1 MTPTTPMTQD
11 RSGGRPDRMRFDGWI
26 AGLGTAAGV
35 RLVVGYWPL
44 SPLGAFADVMV
55 ERADGRRVLL
65 APSERVAEFV
75 AATYRFDDI
84 VICPV
89 TVEPGRERWT
99 VAAGPLRLTFEPGP
113 STALGRLL
121 RLVPGRLATSPGWAA
136 LCDVP
141 ARLLMPGVRTRGSA
155 GGGRREWYAA
165 RDLRSI
171 ATAGATW
178 DGADLGELRPVR
190 PPVRFGFGSVPRRP
204 SLTRVVTTVEL
215 ARERRRGRGQA
226 SKRSV

>member
-1 MTPTTPMTQD
+1 MRATT
-11 RSGGRPDRMRFDGWI
+11 RRMRFDGWI
-26 AGLGTAAGV
+26 AGLGTDSGV
-35 RLVVGYWPL
+35 RLVVGHWPV
-44 SPLGAFADVMV
+44 SPLGAFADVMA
-55 ERADGRRVLL
+55 ERADGHRVLL

-75 AATYRFDDI
+75 AATYRFDEI

-89 TVEPGRERWT
+89 AVEPAHERWT
-99 VAAGPLRLTFEPGP
+99 VAAGPLRLAFDPGR

-121 RLVPGRLATSPGWAA
+121 RMVPDRLASSPGWAG

-155 GGGRREWYAA
+155 GRGRREWYAA
-165 RDLRSI
+165 RDLRTI
-171 ATAGATW
+171 TAARATW
-178 DGADLGELRPVR
+178 EGRDLGALTAVD

-215 ARERRRGRGQA
+215 ATTELH
-226 SKRSV
+226 

>member
-1 MTPTTPMTQD
+1 MT
-11 RSGGRPDRMRFDGWI
+11 SARPGARPKRLRFDGWI

-44 SPLGAFADVMV
+44 SPMGPFADVMV

-65 APSERVAEFV
+65 APSERVADFV
-75 AATYRFDDI
+75 AATYRFDDV

-89 TVEPGRERWT
+89 AVEPGRERWT
-99 VAAGPLRLTFEPGP
+99 VAAGPLRLTFAPGP

-121 RLVPGRLATSPGWAA
+121 RLVPCRLATSPGWAA

-155 GGGRREWYAA
+155 GSGRREWYAA
-165 RDLRSI
+165 RDLRVVT
-171 ATAGATW
+171 TAHATW
-178 DGADLGELRPVR
+178 DGTDLGALGPVW

-215 ARERRRGRGQA
+215 QRERRRTQA
-226 SKRSV
+226 SKRSL